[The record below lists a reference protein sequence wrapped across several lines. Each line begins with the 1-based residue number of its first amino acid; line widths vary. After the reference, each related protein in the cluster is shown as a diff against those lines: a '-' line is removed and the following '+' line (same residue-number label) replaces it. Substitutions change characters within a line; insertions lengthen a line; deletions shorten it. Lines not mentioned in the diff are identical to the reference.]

1 MHEADNSRG
10 PALAEL
16 HGRLEEARAR
26 ARLNQ
31 TELAGLAG
39 LGRATVGK
47 ALALD
52 GGVPSANTVARL
64 ARALK
69 LSAGE
74 LLELRRTAMEEAD
87 GHPADMPGPGRPIEQ
102 WEPHELE
109 VHPAG
114 PGTIAVGERA
124 LPGYVE
130 RRHDEVLAAAVREA
144 AQGRSRIV
152 VLVGSS
158 STGKTRACWEAVQ
171 PLATKRWRLW
181 HPFDPTRAEAALEE
195 LHQVGPRTV
204 VWLNE
209 AQHYFGDRACGER
222 IAAAVH
228 RLLTDEERGPVLVL
242 GTLWPEYA
250 DRYTALPA
258 PNGNDPHTRVREL
271 LTGRTVAVP
280 DAFDAAALAAA
291 TLLAEEGDALLAD
304 ALTRARE
311 GGRITQDLAGA
322 PELLRRYEQAT
333 PPARALLHAAM
344 DARRLFVGPHIA
356 QTFLTDAASDYLSKD
371 DYDQLTD
378 DWAEQAYAEL
388 ATPGHGKQAPLR
400 RVRARPQRRP
410 PGPQQPAEHP
420 SPQPAGTMFRLAD
433 YLEEHGRSTRSS
445 LCPPAS
451 FWDAAHAHLT
461 DPDDLDVLVEA
472 AENRHRLE
480 WAHHLRH
487 RAASLGS
494 VNALYVLAGM
504 REDVDDREEAE
515 NLYRRAADLGD
526 TDVLFNLALLREA
539 ANDREGADDL
549 ARQAGDLGNINV
561 LSDLAELREEAGDRE
576 GAEALARLAAG
587 HGSTATLYRLAMM
600 REEAGDRPSAESL
613 YEQLVKHVGAD
624 ALYCLA
630 VIRENREDQA
640 GAETLYQ
647 RADDHRDLDALCRV
661 VEVRHMVG
669 DSKGA
674 EALARRAAVRGRP
687 DALHSLAL
695 SLDKA
700 GDENGADRFYQE
712 AADHGITEALYRL
725 GRLREKAKDLK
736 GAETFYREAVEHGI
750 TEAFFPL
757 AVLRERAGD
766 GEDAEDLYRQAV
778 DNGKSDGLRCV
789 VTLRERMG
797 DREGAESLARQLADN
812 GDPNGMGYLGHCR
825 ETAGD
830 KDSAESLYRQAVER
844 GSVFALNRLT
854 RLREQAGDLKE
865 AERLAQLAADFG
877 SPDPLY
883 RLGLSREKAGDREG
897 AEHFFRQVA
906 DRGRARDMPPDGSA
920 FSAWWPDGLDP
931 DGLPT
936 LPWR

>member
-1 MHEADNSRG
+1 MHEADNSRS

-114 PGTIAVGERA
+114 PGTIAVGEQA

-171 PLATKRWRLW
+171 PLATKPWRLW

-209 AQHYFGDRACGER
+209 AQHYLGDRACGER

-228 RLLTDEERGPVLVL
+228 RLLTDEQRGPVLVL

-250 DRYTALPA
+250 DRYTTLPA

-280 DAFDAAALAAA
+280 DAFDSAALAAA
-291 TLLAEEGDALLAD
+291 ALLAEGGDALLAD
-304 ALTRARE
+304 ALTRARD

-344 DARRLFVGPHIA
+344 DARRLFVGPHLPQA
-356 QTFLTDAASDYLSKD
+356 FLTDAAPDYLSQD
-371 DYDQLTD
+371 DYDQLTE

-388 ATPGHGKQAPLR
+388 AAPGHGKQAPLR

-433 YLEEHGRSTRSS
+433 YLEEHGRSTRRS

-461 DPDDLDVLVEA
+461 NPDDLDVLVEA
-472 AENRHRLE
+472 AEDRHRLE

-494 VNALYVLAGM
+494 VNALYALAEM
-504 REDVDDREEAE
+504 REDTDDREEAE

-549 ARQAGDLGNINV
+549 ARQAADLGNIKV
-561 LSDLAELREEAGDRE
+561 LSDLAELREEAGDHE
-576 GAEALARLAAG
+576 GAEALGRLAAG
-587 HGSTATLYRLAMM
+587 HGSTTILYRLAMM
-600 REEAGDRPSAESL
+600 REEAGDRASAESL
-613 YEQLVKHVGAD
+613 YEQLVEHVGAD

-630 VIRENREDQA
+630 VIREDRGDQA
-640 GAETLYQ
+640 VAETLYQ
-647 RADDHRDLDALCRV
+647 RADDHGDLDALCRV
-661 VEVRHMVG
+661 VTVRDMVG
-669 DSKGA
+669 DRKGA
-674 EALARRAAVRGRP
+674 AALARRAAVRGRP
-687 DALHSLAL
+687 AALHSLAR
-695 SLDKA
+695 SVERA
-700 GDENGADRFYQE
+700 GSVKEADRLYQE

-725 GRLREKAKDLK
+725 GQLREKAKDLK

-766 GEDAEDLYRQAV
+766 GEEAEDLYRRAA
-778 DNGKSDGLRCV
+778 DNGESAGLRRV

-812 GDPNGMGYLGHCR
+812 GDPNGMTYLGRVR
-825 ETAGD
+825 ETTGD
-830 KDSAESLYRQAVER
+830 KESAESLYRQAAER
-844 GSVFALNRLT
+844 GSVFALNFLV

-865 AERLAQLAADFG
+865 AERLAQLADDLG

-883 RLGLSREKAGDREG
+883 RLGLSLEKAGDREG
-897 AEHFFRQVA
+897 AENFFRQVA
-906 DRGRARDMPPDGSA
+906 DRGHARNMPPDGSA
-920 FSAWWPDGLDP
+920 FSAWWRDGLDP
-931 DGLPT
+931 DGQPT
-936 LPWR
+936 PPWR